1 MARRIEGVKDVHST
15 IDIEEPER
23 PEQAER
29 AEPPERTEPPEA
41 RGPGGF
47 PAPPMPPPPHGRP
60 SADPVKVQRLLK
72 EAQAAMKAGNA
83 TEAMAKFGAVMG
95 MDPENQEA
103 RQGMKDATILLG
115 ENIRKMVPHTEPS
128 PR

>member
-1 MARRIEGVKDVHST
+1 M
-15 IDIEEPER
+15 
-23 PEQAER
+23 
-29 AEPPERTEPPEA
+29 
-41 RGPGGF
+41 
-47 PAPPMPPPPHGRP
+47 PAPPMPPFPRGGPP
-60 SADPVKVQRLLK
+60 SADPATVQRLLK
-72 EAQAAMKAGNA
+72 EAHAAMKAGNA

-95 MDPENQEA
+95 MDHENEEA

>member
-1 MARRIEGVKDVHST
+1 M
-15 IDIEEPER
+15 PL
-23 PEQAER
+23 
-29 AEPPERTEPPEA
+29 PPVPPGP
-41 RGPGGF
+41 RG
-47 PAPPMPPPPHGRP
+47 GRP
-60 SADPVKVQRLLK
+60 SADPAKVNQLLK
-72 EAQAAMKAGNA
+72 EAHAAMKAGNA

-95 MDPENQEA
+95 MDHENEEA